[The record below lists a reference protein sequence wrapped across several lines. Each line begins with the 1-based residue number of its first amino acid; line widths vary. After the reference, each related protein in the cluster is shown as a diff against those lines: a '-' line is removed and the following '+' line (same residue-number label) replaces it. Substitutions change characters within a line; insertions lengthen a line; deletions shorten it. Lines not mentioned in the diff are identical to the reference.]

1 MSASALM
8 DTKKMIMVSVL
19 IAKQILAKEYFP
31 VNIKM
36 HLMVCGRMVNNVMME
51 IIIREMVVIIFK

>member
-1 MSASALM
+1 
-8 DTKKMIMVSVL
+8 MIWGSVL
-19 IAKQILAKEYFP
+19 IVNQTLAKEYFP

-36 HLMVCGRMVNNVMME
+36 LRTECGRMVNNVMME